1 MRKIIQSNSLA
12 AVIAAQQTCTNLT
25 DQVTKL
31 DEMLDHLDGI
41 LEQVYMTPGL
51 SFSVKASLNAAIVEY
66 GKIADAEAKI
76 DLSRLEGLLD
86 ELRRAVEQSG

>member
-41 LEQVYMTPGL
+41 LEQLYHTPGL
-51 SFSVKASLNAAIVEY
+51 SFSATASLSAAIELY
-66 GKIADAEAKI
+66 GDVANTAADL
-76 DLSRLEGLLD
+76 DLSRLESELD
-86 ELRRAVEQSG
+86 ALRRAVEQSQ

>member
-1 MRKIIQSNSLA
+1 MP
-12 AVIAAQQTCTNLT
+12 AVTEAIFCCDTSSARR
-25 DQVTKL
+25 
-31 DEMLDHLDGI
+31 
-41 LEQVYMTPGL
+41 
-51 SFSVKASLNAAIVEY
+51 KASLNAAIVEY